1 MNEDRMTI
9 EVVDGRIYVDG
20 EEPLSIEDLMSEL
33 DKDLPPF
40 SETAFDKYMGQ
51 LSSAFAEL
59 ETHHNA
65 GVLPN
70 VETAM
75 VVSRIEDAAGWLAIL
90 VEQAI
95 AGRIEEA
102 E

>member
-1 MNEDRMTI
+1 MNEDKMVI
-9 EVVDGRIYVDG
+9 EIIDGRVYVDG
-20 EEPLSIEDLMSEL
+20 EEPLSIDEVMSEL

-40 SETAFDKYMGQ
+40 TETAFDLYMGR
-51 LSSAFAEL
+51 LSAAFAEL
-59 ETHHNA
+59 ETHHSSGA
-65 GVLPN
+65 LPN
-70 VETAM
+70 IETAM
-75 VVSRIEDAAGWLAIL
+75 VMSRIEDAAGWLAIL

>member
-1 MNEDRMTI
+1 MNEDKMVV
-9 EVVDGRIYVDG
+9 EVIDGQVYVNG

-40 SETAFDKYMGQ
+40 SETVFDKYMGQ

-59 ETHHNA
+59 ETHHSSGA
-65 GVLPN
+65 LPN
-70 VETAM
+70 IETAM
-75 VVSRIEDAAGWLAIL
+75 VVSRIEDAAGWLAIM

-95 AGRIEEA
+95 AGRIDEA